1 MKFATLLACAATAML
16 LAGCGNDSTSYLIDG
31 ADRSLTLSRV
41 QPYFWSSAW
50 DLSLVTTG
58 LPDCM
63 RRHRLKPAGMD
74 GFKVELFRTPDDRYL
89 LKQGGNWYVTE
100 TRTCRLQQFQTPPA
114 EPGERLGA
122 FELKDEHLQ
131 FVAAPK
137 SAAPPSPP
145 AQTSAAAPAVPAAP

>member
-50 DLSLVTTG
+50 DLSLVTTA

-63 RRHRLKPAGMD
+63 RRHRLKPAAMD
-74 GFKVELFRTPDDRYL
+74 GFKIELFRTPDDRYI

-100 TRTCRLQQFQTPPA
+100 TRKCRLQQFQTPPTA
-114 EPGERLGA
+114 PGERLGA
-122 FELKDEHLQ
+122 FEVKDERLQ
-131 FVAAPK
+131 FVPAPK
-137 SAAPPSPP
+137 
-145 AQTSAAAPAVPAAP
+145 PAAPLPPATAPAAP